1 MVTAIVEPSASIALG
16 YEGTTLRL
24 KAGGQVDGL
33 LQSNNDPV
41 VIKSTGGVSQ
51 LVPKKQIAGQAKL
64 GKSLMMSGEQ
74 LGLSAQDV
82 ADLAAW
88 LVEYK

>member
-1 MVTAIVEPSASIALG
+1 
-16 YEGTTLRL
+16 
-24 KAGGQVDGL
+24 
-33 LQSNNDPV
+33 
-41 VIKSTGGVSQ
+41 
-51 LVPKKQIAGQAKL
+51 
-64 GKSLMMSGEQ
+64 MMSGEQ